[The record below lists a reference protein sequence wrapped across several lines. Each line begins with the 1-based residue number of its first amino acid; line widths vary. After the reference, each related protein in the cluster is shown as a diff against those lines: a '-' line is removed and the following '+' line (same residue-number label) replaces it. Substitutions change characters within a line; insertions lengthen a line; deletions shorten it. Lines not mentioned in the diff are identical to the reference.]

1 MKYLGIPRTPAV
13 GLAVV
18 GLGASTGP
26 LDFAVAVAF
35 PAITAAFGLE
45 TSETRWVAIF
55 YVLSYGSLMLA
66 FGALGDRIGHL
77 RVFRVGL
84 ILSTVSLIMG
94 SLVPSYGWLLASRV
108 VQGVGVALILS
119 CGPALAIA
127 QFDDT
132 QRTRAL
138 SRYGVMAA
146 LAAVIAPILGGQAI
160 AVLGWQGVFWF
171 RLPIVL
177 LALLLLPLAEP
188 PAARVRPPVRTP
200 FDLAGSLIL
209 SFGVG
214 CFLLLPGLMHMDS
227 RGWLALPAALAGAA
241 LLAVFIHRQ
250 RGSATPFLPPEVA
263 RDATFLTANLSS
275 MVMQF
280 ATFTVPLLVPYFLKR
295 VMAIGPLATGVLLA
309 LWATGSMLGS
319 SVAGR
324 AVAKRGAAA
333 TALHAGL
340 LATAGL
346 VGVACWGG
354 TVGYAFMTLCLVVQG
369 FGIGMFQV
377 AYSDLVVAALPPS
390 ARGVA
395 GSLTMVT
402 RTFGIVVGASAWMA
416 MVQTLEDAGLARGA
430 SQAEAFVGAF
440 HDAVLAAIAVAGLFF
455 ALSWRRWR

>member
-1 MKYLGIPRTPAV
+1 MKYLGLPRTPAV

-84 ILSTVSLIMG
+84 IFSLVSLVLGGM
-94 SLVPSYGWLLASRV
+94 VTSYGWLLASRV

-160 AVLGWQGVFWF
+160 AVLGWQGVFLF

-188 PAARVRPPVRTP
+188 SAERVRPPVRAP

-209 SFGVG
+209 SGGVG
-214 CFLLLPGLMHMDS
+214 FFLLLPGLVHLDR
-227 RGWLALPAALAGAA
+227 RGWLALPTALAGAV
-241 LLAVFIHRQ
+241 LLTLFIRRQ
-250 RGSATPFLPPEVA
+250 RGSATPFLPPAVA

-275 MVMQF
+275 MIMQF

-295 VMAIGPLATGVLLA
+295 VMTVGPLATGVLLA
-309 LWATGSMLGS
+309 LWATGSMVGS

-324 AVAKRGAAA
+324 LVAAHGAAT
-333 TALHAGL
+333 TALRASL
-340 LATAGL
+340 LAVAGL
-346 VGVACWGG
+346 VGLACW
-354 TVGYAFMTLCLVVQG
+354 TSSTGYVFMTLCLAVQG

-390 ARGVA
+390 SRGVA

-402 RTFGIVVGASAWMA
+402 RTVGIVIGASAWMA
-416 MVQTLEDAGLARGA
+416 MVQTLETAGLAAGA

-440 HDAVLAAIAVAGLFF
+440 HDAVLAAIAVATVFF
-455 ALSWRRWR
+455 ALTWRRWR